1 MQKAFLAAEDK
12 RFYRHK
18 GIDERGLIRAFIGNL
33 AQSGRPQGGSTITQ
47 QIVKNLLVGEDL
59 TYDRKIREMIVASR
73 VEHTLSKE
81 EILEL
86 YLNSVYLGRGS
97 WGIELAARSYF
108 GKPAKDLTLE
118 EGALLAGLT
127 KGPNYFNPDRHPG
140 RAQERLAYVLSRMQ
154 EDEANPAE
162 QQAGRG
168 LPALPAMVAYERPRR
183 DIGFH
188 FVDQV
193 AREAKSVAG
202 IEAITANS
210 YTVRST
216 INPQLQRAVETTLQE
231 GLSRYERSAG
241 RVQFVSPEAKL
252 AKAVQRLE
260 AERKPGD
267 KRPAWQQALA
277 SARLPLYDVHWTS
290 AIVLEKPGGKKG
302 EAWRVGLADGRILPF
317 SIDNAVAQRK
327 LTLYDVVLVRVTD
340 GKGKTGARAELRVR
354 PVVQGA
360 VVVLENKTGRI
371 LAMSGGFSYPL
382 SQLNRVSQ
390 AMRQPG
396 SAIKPLSYLAA
407 LGKGLQPNTLV
418 MDEPITLPPI
428 GGGRGR
434 EQDYWTP
441 KNYDGGSGGTLTLRR
456 ALENSR
462 NLATVHLLDGGIEKK
477 PEASLNRLCDLA
489 VEAQIYRECMR
500 YYPFVLGAQPVRPVD
515 LAAFYA
521 AIANEGLRP
530 TTPRRRVNRA

>member
-1 MQKAFLAAEDK
+1 
-12 RFYRHK
+12 
-18 GIDERGLIRAFIGNL
+18 
-33 AQSGRPQGGSTITQ
+33 
-47 QIVKNLLVGEDL
+47 
-59 TYDRKIREMIVASR
+59 
-73 VEHTLSKE
+73 
-81 EILEL
+81 
-86 YLNSVYLGRGS
+86 
-97 WGIELAARSYF
+97 
-108 GKPAKDLTLE
+108 
-118 EGALLAGLT
+118 
-127 KGPNYFNPDRHPG
+127 
-140 RAQERLAYVLSRMQ
+140 
-154 EDEANPAE
+154 
-162 QQAGRG
+162 
-168 LPALPAMVAYERPRR
+168 MVAYERPRR

-252 AKAVQRLE
+252 GKAVQRDRGG
-260 AERKPGD
+260 AQAGRKTAGLAAGAGD
-267 KRPAWQQALA
+267 RPLAALRRALDVRDRAWR
-277 SARLPLYDVHWTS
+277 SR
-290 AIVLEKPGGKKG
+290 GGKKD
-302 EAWRVGLADGRILPF
+302 EAWRVGLADGRILPL

-327 LTLYDVVLVRVTD
+327 LALHDVVLVRVTD

-407 LGKGLQPNTLV
+407 LGKGLQPNTLI
-418 MDEPITLPPI
+418 D
-428 GGGRGR
+428 GRA
-434 EQDYWTP
+434 DHAAAH
-441 KNYDGGSGGTLTLRR
+441 RR
-456 ALENSR
+456 RPRPRAG
-462 NLATVHLLDGGIEKK
+462 LLDTE
-477 PEASLNRLCDLA
+477 EL
-489 VEAQIYRECMR
+489 
-500 YYPFVLGAQPVRPVD
+500 
-515 LAAFYA
+515 
-521 AIANEGLRP
+521 
-530 TTPRRRVNRA
+530 